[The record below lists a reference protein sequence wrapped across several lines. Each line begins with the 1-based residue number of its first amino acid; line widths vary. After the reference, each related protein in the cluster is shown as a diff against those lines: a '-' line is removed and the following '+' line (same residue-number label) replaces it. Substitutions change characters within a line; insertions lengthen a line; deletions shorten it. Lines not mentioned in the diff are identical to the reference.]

1 MNYNSLG
8 DLSRS
13 FAMQS
18 RNATIKQD
26 IERLTVEL
34 STGQTANMREVVGKN
49 ASYTSDLE
57 RSLTKLDGY
66 DQAALEA
73 GQFAEGMQ
81 VALNYVGDLSDN
93 FRNIMITGGTDAL
106 GNTSTISEA
115 KNTLGSVI
123 GALNTSVGGRSV
135 FSGIATDT
143 APLASQETL
152 LADLSAVMAG
162 AGSVDDMINAAQAW
176 FDDPAGFG
184 TTGYLGSDTA
194 LAPMPLSDTQ
204 TVELTVR
211 ADDPIFRD
219 TLRDLALTALADD
232 PALGLTSVQQDE
244 LLERVTTNVL
254 NTSGAVVE
262 LQSKVGSA
270 EGRIETLSVRNG
282 AERTSLEIARND
294 LLSIDTYQ
302 SATELEQVQF
312 QLESLYAI
320 TSRMSQLSLVNY
332 L

>member
-1 MNYNSLG
+1 
-8 DLSRS
+8 
-13 FAMQS
+13 
-18 RNATIKQD
+18 
-26 IERLTVEL
+26 V
-34 STGQTANMREVVGKN
+34 QT
-49 ASYTSDLE
+49 
-57 RSLTKLDGY
+57 
-66 DQAALEA
+66 
-73 GQFAEGMQ
+73 
-81 VALNYVGDLSDN
+81 ALNYIGDLNDS
-93 FRNIMITGGTDAL
+93 FRNTMIGGGTHAL
-106 GNTSTISEA
+106 GNTSVISEA
-115 KNTLGSVI
+115 KNSLGSVI

-143 APLASQETL
+143 APLASSEDL

-162 AGSVDDMINAAQAW
+162 AGSVNDMINAAQAW

-184 TTGYLGSDTA
+184 TTGYLGSDTS
-194 LAPMPLSDTQ
+194 LAPIQLSDTQ

-232 PALGLTSVQQDE
+232 PALGLTSVQQSE
-244 LLERVTTNVL
+244 LLDRVSTNVL

-270 EGRIETLSVRNG
+270 EGRIESLSVRNG